1 MTQKIFVIEDDEN
14 ILYGLQ
20 DRFTSDGYD
29 VDISNADEEL
39 DTIVSRIREFRPNFL
54 VLDLLLPKHEGLEI
68 VKRLKNDDELSDV
81 QVFVFTDLSDEDS
94 RSRSVGL
101 GVNYYFLKS
110 DLDVNE
116 FADKVEGLI
125 KGEQIE
131 EVAEREEE
139 EEGGD
144 DLVLE

>member
-1 MTQKIFVIEDDEN
+1 MAQKIFIIEDDEN

-29 VDISNADEEL
+29 VDISNADEEM
-39 DTIVSRIREFRPNFL
+39 DTLVTRIKEFNPGFV
-54 VLDLLLPKHEGLEI
+54 VLDLLLPKIEGLEV
-68 VKRLKNDDELSDV
+68 VKRIKNDDDLIDV
-81 QVFVFTDLSDEDS
+81 QVLVFTDLSDEDS

-116 FADKVEGLI
+116 FADRVEGVI

-131 EVAEREEE
+131 EIAEREE

-144 DLVLE
+144 DLVMD

>member
-1 MTQKIFVIEDDEN
+1 MAKKIFIIEDDEN

-29 VDISNADEEL
+29 IDISNAEEEL
-39 DTIVSRIREFRPNFL
+39 DTIMSRIREFKPAYL
-54 VLDLLLPKHEGLEI
+54 VLDLILPKHDGLEI
-68 VKRLKNDDELSDV
+68 VKRVKSDEELGDV
-81 QVFVFTDLSDEDS
+81 QVLVFTDLSNEDS

-110 DLDVNE
+110 DLDINE
-116 FADKVEGLI
+116 FADKVEGI
-125 KGEQIE
+125 ISGEQIE
-131 EVAEREEE
+131 EVAEMQDD
-139 EEGGD
+139 EGGD

>member
-1 MTQKIFVIEDDEN
+1 MAKKIFLIEDDEN

-29 VDISNADEEL
+29 VDISNAEEEL
-39 DTIVSRIREFRPNFL
+39 DTILARIREFKPAYL
-54 VLDLLLPKHEGLEI
+54 VLDLILPKHDGLEI
-68 VKRLKNDDELSDV
+68 VKRVKGDDELADV
-81 QVFVFTDLSDEDS
+81 QVLVFTDLSNEDS

-110 DLDVNE
+110 DLDINE
-116 FADKVEGLI
+116 FADKVEGI
-125 KGEQIE
+125 ISGEQIE
-131 EVAEREEE
+131 EVAEMEDD
-139 EEGGD
+139 EGGE